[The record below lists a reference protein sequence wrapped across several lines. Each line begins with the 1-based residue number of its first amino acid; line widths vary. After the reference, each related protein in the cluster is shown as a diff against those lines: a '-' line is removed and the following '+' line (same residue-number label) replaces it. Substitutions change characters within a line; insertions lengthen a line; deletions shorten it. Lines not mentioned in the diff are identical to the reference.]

1 LNPAECIAAQSLDV
15 NLKIPRVPAGGGA
28 ATGGATGGAAC
39 VGEGDGEGD
48 GDGDGDAV
56 GEGDAV
62 DAWTSG
68 DTPAVGLVRA
78 RAESGAVWC
87 SRDCIEIVAT
97 TEPRRITTMRAR
109 MMGSRAGPAVTHFRS
124 LLAAP

>member
-1 LNPAECIAAQSLDV
+1 LNPAECIAAQSLDE

-62 DAWTSG
+62 DACTSG
-68 DTPAVGLVRA
+68 DTPALGLVRA

-87 SRDCIEIVAT
+87 NRDCIEIVAM
-97 TEPRRITTMRAR
+97 TEPRRITTRRAR
-109 MMGSRAGPAVTHFRS
+109 RMGSRAGLAVTHLRNPI
-124 LLAAP
+124 AVP